1 MTKKKESPH
10 DRLVKFTFGQAER
23 AAALFKSKL
32 PEAVVRSID
41 WSTLRPERNRLV
53 DESLAELCT
62 DLLFSARLKDT
73 DEEESVLLYLHMEH
87 QSTIDHMMA
96 FRIIRYMVRIWDEYV
111 SEQPSKRKKLPA
123 IFPVVLYHGDKPWNA
138 PTEVRELINYPMG
151 PSDAHLPKLQF
162 ILDDI
167 SKATD
172 AEIEART
179 LDVFS
184 QITLKALTRIRGT
197 PDVQAELQNW
207 LPLLRRLVVAD
218 SAKEKLTALFVYL
231 KSVAEF
237 EAQTINIVEQLGK
250 PAEEALMTAAE
261 RLRAEGRDEGRREGR
276 DEGRREGR
284 REGRGEGETKI
295 LLNLLRLK
303 YGELSPETEQK
314 VANASTEDRE
324 HWSAR
329 ILFAEKLSDIFDS

>member
-1 MTKKKESPH
+1 M
-10 DRLVKFTFGQAER
+10 
-23 AAALFKSKL
+23 
-32 PEAVVRSID
+32 
-41 WSTLRPERNRLV
+41 
-53 DESLAELCT
+53 
-62 DLLFSARLKDT
+62 
-73 DEEESVLLYLHMEH
+73 
-87 QSTIDHMMA
+87 
-96 FRIIRYMVRIWDEYV
+96 
-111 SEQPSKRKKLPA
+111 
-123 IFPVVLYHGDKPWNA
+123 
-138 PTEVRELINYPMG
+138 RELINYPVS

-167 SKATD
+167 SMATD

-276 DEGRREGR
+276 
-284 REGRGEGETKI
+284 GEGETKI

-329 ILFAEKLSDIFDS
+329 ILLADKLSDIFDS